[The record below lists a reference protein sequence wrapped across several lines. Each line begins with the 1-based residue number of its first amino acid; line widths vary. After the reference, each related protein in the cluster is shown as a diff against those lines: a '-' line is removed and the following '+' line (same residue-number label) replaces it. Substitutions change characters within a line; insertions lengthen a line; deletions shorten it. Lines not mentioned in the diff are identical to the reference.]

1 MTVEDLGH
9 EATELLSLSNGEAKS
24 LSKLAEMA
32 VRQVPGCAAAHAT
45 IWRGGELVAVSA
57 SHPDPAELVDLET
70 RIGLGPLTTAVSE
83 GKPVSCADMLYDER
97 WPRWAEEA
105 LRRGLRSSVHLVRQ
119 FPPMTLVL
127 ALFGARPGSLDT
139 DGVPMAEM
147 LARFG
152 STVFANSLAYG
163 EAQRTATQLKDS
175 VAARAV
181 TDQAKGILM
190 HALGCDADEAL
201 RYLRRESQRRHVKVT
216 EVAARVIA
224 TYAPGGRGPQ
234 GLSSADDQ
242 SGDGPLNILLN
253 ILPVKVAYRQEKSP
267 FNTSWRGK
275 PHPCRRGTPRQDARV
290 SGTS

>member
-1 MTVEDLGH
+1 MTVGDLGH
-9 EATELLSLSNGEAKS
+9 EATELVNLANNEARS

-32 VRQVPGCAAAHAT
+32 VRQVPGCAAAYAT
-45 IWRGGELVAVSA
+45 IWRDDELAAVAA
-57 SHPDPAELVDLET
+57 SHPDPAELVDMQLS
-70 RIGLGPLTTAVSE
+70 IGTGPLITAVRD
-83 GKPVSCADMLYDER
+83 GKPLSCADTLAEER
-97 WPRWAEEA
+97 WPQWAQEA

-127 ALFGARPGSLDT
+127 ALFGVRPGSLDA

-152 STVFANSLAYG
+152 STVFANGLAFG
-163 EAQRTATQLKDS
+163 EAQRTATQLRDS

-224 TYAPGGRGPQ
+224 TYAPDGGRAP
-234 GLSSADDQ
+234 A
-242 SGDGPLNILLN
+242 
-253 ILPVKVAYRQEKSP
+253 
-267 FNTSWRGK
+267 
-275 PHPCRRGTPRQDARV
+275 
-290 SGTS
+290 